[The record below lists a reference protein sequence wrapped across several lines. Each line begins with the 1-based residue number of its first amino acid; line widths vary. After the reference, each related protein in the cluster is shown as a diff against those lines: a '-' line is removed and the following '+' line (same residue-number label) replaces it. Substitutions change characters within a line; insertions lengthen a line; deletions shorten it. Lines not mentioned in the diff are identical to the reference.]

1 MAYYTHMG
9 NLEEKTKEVI
19 GENDRSLLL
28 PLQLHQVQD
37 SVDELKKQQ
46 LLKQEKVRKLY
57 EKKKMH
63 TKHLLV
69 YMFLTMVMLCV
80 VPLLIFVTMLLVAPE
95 KQPNFFGYRFFIVSS
110 ESMLPELPVGQ
121 CIVVKN
127 VSSPSDL
134 KVGDDIT
141 FVHPINGKIITHR
154 ILKIDNGEGA
164 DSVIKYTTYG
174 INNTDMNGQIVP
186 DEEQIEFSD
195 IIGKRA
201 EHLEWFGTLISFS
214 RTVYGFA
221 ILIAVV
227 LLTVVGVVINHYY
240 SNGLVTGR
248 SRK

>member
-1 MAYYTHMG
+1 M
-9 NLEEKTKEVI
+9 EKKEVLAKEII

-28 PLQLHQVQD
+28 PLTFHQVQS

-46 LLKQEKVRKLY
+46 LFKQETLRKLH
-57 EKKKMH
+57 EKQKFH
-63 TKHLLV
+63 IRHLIIYLL
-69 YMFLTMVMLCV
+69 LTLVMLCV
-80 VPLLIFVTMLLVAPE
+80 VPMLIFVSMLLVSPE

-134 KVGDDIT
+134 HVGDDIT
-141 FVHPINGKIITHR
+141 FVKPSDGTIVTHR
-154 ILKIDNGEGA
+154 ILKIDMGENNH
-164 DSVIKYTTYG
+164 SVITYTTYG
-174 INNTDMNGQIVP
+174 INNIDSNGQIVA
-186 DEEQIEFSD
+186 DAEAIEFSD

-201 EHLEWFGTLISFS
+201 PQLEWFGSLISFS
-214 RTVYGFA
+214 RTVYGFS

-227 LLTVVGVVINHYY
+227 VLTIVGVIVNHYY